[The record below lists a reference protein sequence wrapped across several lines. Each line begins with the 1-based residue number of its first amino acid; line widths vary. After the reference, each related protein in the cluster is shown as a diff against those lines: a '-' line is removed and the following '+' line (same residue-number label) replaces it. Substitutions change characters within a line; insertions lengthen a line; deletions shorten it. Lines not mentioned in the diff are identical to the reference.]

1 MNKLILGPLLIV
13 LLAGCESN
21 HLVYVQETSLGLT
34 LAASTE
40 GSNKMSLGYDRDVYA
55 IVPKKTKES
64 DAMSL
69 FSVNKVEITGL
80 DDMNISEFVASGEP
94 AEKLAVKPDAVTKL
108 RKKVYGDNKIAQ
120 GSSGDNQ

>member
-1 MNKLILGPLLIV
+1 MNKLLPTTLLV
-13 LLAGCESN
+13 LFLAGCQSN
-21 HLVYVQETSLGLT
+21 HLIYVQETSLGLT
-34 LAASTE
+34 IAASAE

-80 DDMNISEFVASGEP
+80 DDMSISEFVASGKP
-94 AEKLAVKPDAVTKL
+94 AEDLAVRPDAIKKL
-108 RKKVYGDNKIAQ
+108 RQKVYGDK
-120 GSSGDNQ
+120 

>member
-1 MNKLILGPLLIV
+1 MNKLISGPLLIV

-34 LAASTE
+34 IAASTE

-69 FSVNKVEITGL
+69 FSVNKVRITGL
-80 DDMNISEFVASGEP
+80 DDMEISEFVASGKP

-108 RKKVYGDNKIAQ
+108 RKKVYGDNQ
-120 GSSGDNQ
+120 